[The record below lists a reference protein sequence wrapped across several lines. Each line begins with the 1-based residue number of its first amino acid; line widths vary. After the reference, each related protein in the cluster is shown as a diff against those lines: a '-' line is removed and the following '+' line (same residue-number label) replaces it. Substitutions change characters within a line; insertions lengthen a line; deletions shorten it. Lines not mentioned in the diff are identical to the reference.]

1 MPSDVVHSDWRK
13 PILWFGLAALVLAG
27 LGLFLLL
34 WDRYVE
40 KGLAQWAVDEVDQ
53 HSQGVYHLV
62 VGDVSFRPYAATLSF
77 DSAVIITD
85 PARNRRQHSVA
96 PVLNARAY
104 HCLVAGLDLSK
115 IFFRKELV
123 ARTLGC
129 ERVVAGIGLVTGV
142 RSPKDSTDPPNSSTP
157 PKRLIRQLGL
167 SVVQIEEVSFP
178 SVSVTLHR
186 PGANGGASLEL
197 EQATLRASELALR
210 PTASSSSGAGVS
222 AHRARLAAK
231 GLILRPDT
239 MSTVAIDRL
248 EAGITDSTLR
258 LAGARHGPSVTDE
271 EWVRKHRF
279 RRDRVRFKL
288 DSLEAR
294 GVSYWSFIATG
305 DLDVRVINV
314 RGAVLDVLTDMRLP
328 VGVPAHHRTPQ
339 AVAAATSP
347 GFHLDTA
354 HVAGGRIVYDE
365 RHPARTRVGRV
376 FFEAVDGH
384 VTGLDLPSQGKPL
397 RIEASARLMNEGRL
411 TLQATVPLDA
421 PDFRFELSGKLGPMR
436 AVALNDFLSENQPF
450 KLDKGQVDGVE
461 FRQVATGG
469 SVTTTL
475 TPRYQ
480 DLSVT
485 PSDTGGG
492 VFTSVKRAMKKVW
505 ANTFKVRSE
514 NPDDDGKPP
523 RTVRTR
529 RRYDPS
535 NSWVQFLWFGLRD
548 GLRAAVLK

>member
-1 MPSDVVHSDWRK
+1 MPSYVVHSDRRK
-13 PILWFGLAALVLAG
+13 PMLRFGLAALVLVG
-27 LGLFLLL
+27 LGLSVRW
-34 WDRYVE
+34 WDHYVE
-40 KGLAQWAVDEVDQ
+40 KGLAGWAVDEVDQ
-53 HSQGVYHLV
+53 QSHGVYRLV
-62 VGDVSFRPYAATLSF
+62 VSDVTFRPYAGTLSF

-85 PARNRRQHSVA
+85 SARNRRQPRA
-96 PVLNARAY
+96 RPALNARAY
-104 HCLVAGLDLSK
+104 HCLVTGLALSK
-115 IFFRKELV
+115 IFFQKELV

-129 ERVVAGIGLVTGV
+129 QRVVAGIGLVTGV
-142 RSPKDSTDPPNSSTP
+142 RSPKDSIDPPNDSVP
-157 PKRLIRQLGL
+157 AERLIRPLGL
-167 SVVQIEEVSFP
+167 SAVRVEDVSFP

-186 PGANGGASLEL
+186 PGANGGASLQL
-197 EQATLRASELALR
+197 GQATLRASELALD
-210 PTASSSSGAGVS
+210 PTVSSSSRTGVS
-222 AHRARLAAK
+222 ARRAALAAK

-248 EAGITDSTLR
+248 HAGITDSTLR
-258 LAGARHGPSVTDE
+258 LAGARHGPSMTDE

-294 GVSYWSFIATG
+294 GVAYWSFLATG
-305 DLDVRVINV
+305 EINV
-314 RGAVLDVLTDMRLP
+314 RAITVRGAALDVLTDMRLP
-328 VGVPAHHRTPQ
+328 VGPPSHNRSPQ

-347 GFHLDTA
+347 GLHLDTA
-354 HVAGGRIVYDE
+354 HVAESRIVYHE
-365 RHPARTRVGRV
+365 HHPARTRAGRV

-384 VTGLDLPSQGKPL
+384 VTDLDLPSQGTPL
-397 RIEASARLMNEGRL
+397 RIEASARLMNKGRL
-411 TLQATVPLDA
+411 TVHVTVPLDA
-421 PDFRFELSGKLGPMR
+421 PDFRFELSGKLGPMP

-450 KLDKGQVDGVE
+450 KLHKGQVDGVE
-461 FRQVATGG
+461 FRQVARGG
-469 SVTTTL
+469 SATTTL

-529 RRYDPS
+529 RLYDPS
-535 NSWVQFLWFGLRD
+535 SSWVQFLWFGLRD
-548 GLRAAVLK
+548 GLRVVVLK